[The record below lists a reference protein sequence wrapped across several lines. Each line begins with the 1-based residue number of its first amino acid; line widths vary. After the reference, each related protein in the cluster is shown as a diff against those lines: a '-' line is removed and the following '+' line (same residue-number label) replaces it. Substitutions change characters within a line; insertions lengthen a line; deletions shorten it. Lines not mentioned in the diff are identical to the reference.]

1 MVRTACLWPNQTGL
15 GPLLS
20 SHLKTLLSLRKVQEG
35 VLVWGA
41 VRGQSRGQE
50 GRSSGKDSLSEAH
63 PDRPGPT
70 PVFPP
75 QGSTRPGEV
84 CEEVLLWRAV
94 WGQSRGLGDRSSG
107 KDSLSVAQPDR
118 PGPTPVFPPQ
128 VSSQPEEGEVHRAS
142 AGVWVCA
149 CA

>member
-1 MVRTACLWPNQTGL
+1 M
-15 GPLLS
+15 
-20 SHLKTLLSLRKVQEG
+20 
-35 VLVWGA
+35 
-41 VRGQSRGQE
+41 
-50 GRSSGKDSLSEAH
+50 AH

-70 PVFPP
+70 PAFPP

-128 VSSQPEEGEVHRAS
+128 DSTQPEEVREEVLVWGAVRGQSRGQGDRSSGKDSLSVVQPDRPGPTPVSPTSRLFS
-142 AGVWVCA
+142 A
-149 CA
+149 